1 MKSPYITALN
11 LPAAALP
18 ELLRKNDTVIGIIG
32 KTQGVRIIAKP
43 QSMAW
48 SMRDQSKGT
57 FSFTGCSTEAG
68 ATADSE
74 AFISCSKSMY
84 SGGKQLLPAQQMVM
98 QVPLTRAFVAPGSR
112 RISWVSTMASFT
124 TI

>member
-1 MKSPYITALN
+1 MNSPYIKALN
-11 LPAAALP
+11 RPVAALP

-57 FSFTGCSTEAG
+57 FSFTGNEEHDLRFVQMLAG
-68 ATADSE
+68 KGLFDYIE
-74 AFISCSKSMY
+74 FIPTDLINDED
-84 SGGKQLLPAQQMVM
+84 QH
-98 QVPLTRAFVAPGSR
+98 
-112 RISWVSTMASFT
+112 
-124 TI
+124 